1 MLSVDPALSQVF
13 SHGIAQR
20 LGNRYIWV
28 REVLQTIGPT
38 ATAFLFSFSLVLAE
52 RIAELLDK
60 YFARIQQIA
69 HDPSDLV
76 FYVN

>member
-1 MLSVDPALSQVF
+1 
-13 SHGIAQR
+13 
-20 LGNRYIWV
+20 
-28 REVLQTIGPT
+28 VLQTIGPT